1 MFPGYQKLKMP
12 ILQTFPEL
20 IKNILLLEQFQFEEE
35 RFNSACCSLEILAK
49 GFYDWSINRQN
60 MSSFETAKLFRRY
73 LSTFSCFYTAIQPE
87 WECFTLSGTIIN
99 RSGSCLG
106 LTTLHIA
113 LGEMV
118 GFPMMSALFEGHI
131 VPVYRDGEVP
141 IFIETTRRSSTM
153 YEHSIQQLHGKP
165 IKILSHDEFLAVHLS
180 NRASLIY
187 ARVGLMDDAIFLI
200 DSALEI
206 FPDYTAGWINRA
218 AIMKKLENNKEMR
231 RSLDMAKSLKPG
243 IRYTKAIER
252 IEKNHLTKN

>member
-1 MFPGYQKLKMP
+1 MP
-12 ILQTFPEL
+12 IPQIFPEL
-20 IKNILLLEQFQFEEE
+20 IKSLLLLEQFQFEEE

-49 GFYDWSINRQN
+49 GFHNWSLDRQN

-73 LSTFSCFYTAIQPE
+73 LSSLSGFYTAIQPE

-118 GFPMMSALFEGHI
+118 GFPMRSALFEGHI
-131 VPVYRDGEVP
+131 VPVYMDGNIP
-141 IFIETTRRSSTM
+141 IFIETTRCSSVM
-153 YEHSIQQLHGKP
+153 YEYSIWQLHGKP
-165 IKILSHDEFLAVHLS
+165 IKILSDEEFLAVHIS
-180 NRASLIY
+180 NRASLVY
-187 ARVGLMDDAIFLI
+187 ARIGLMDDAIFLI

-218 AIMKKLENNKEMR
+218 VIMKKIDNVKEMQ

-243 IRYTKAIER
+243 LRYTKAIER
-252 IEKNHLTKN
+252 IENNEL

>member
-1 MFPGYQKLKMP
+1 MSIPQ
-12 ILQTFPEL
+12 IFPEL
-20 IKNILLLEQFQFEEE
+20 IKSLLLLEQFQFEEE
-35 RFNSACCSLEILAK
+35 RFNSACCSLERLAK
-49 GFYDWSINRQN
+49 RFYDWSSDRQN
-60 MSSFETAKLFRRY
+60 ISSFETAKLFRRY
-73 LSTFSCFYTAIQPE
+73 LSSLSGFYTAIQPE

-118 GFPMMSALFEGHI
+118 GFPMRSALFEGHI
-131 VPVYRDGEVP
+131 VPVYMDGEIP

-153 YEHSIQQLHGKP
+153 YEHSIRQLHGKP

-180 NRASLIY
+180 NRATQIY
-187 ARVGLMDDAIFLI
+187 ARIGLMDDAIFLI

-218 AIMKKLENNKEMR
+218 IIMKQIDNIKEMR

-243 IRYTKAIER
+243 IRYTKSIEQ
-252 IEKNHLTKN
+252 IENNNLTIN